1 MPVASLMYIVV
12 SFTTKRNQL
21 QNLIFSSQTQLSRVQ
36 NCNNT
41 KLYGQSIKLTPSS
54 DRYAILMPKII
65 NPNCEQLME
74 DVRALDFFLKMT
86 AKATA
91 GRESKVLIDL
101 RDSEQVKL
109 ETASRITSCW
119 KGSVFFVYLGS
130 CRAQLL
136 ENLYSRLPK
145 SNFFCSI
152 FF

>member
-1 MPVASLMYIVV
+1 
-12 SFTTKRNQL
+12 
-21 QNLIFSSQTQLSRVQ
+21 
-36 NCNNT
+36 
-41 KLYGQSIKLTPSS
+41 
-54 DRYAILMPKII
+54 MPKII

-109 ETASRITSCW
+109 ETASRITNCW
-119 KGSVFFVYLGS
+119 KGSVFFFFFCIFRELQGPVP
-130 CRAQLL
+130 RKFVFPT
-136 ENLYSRLPK
+136 PK
-145 SNFFCSI
+145 IKNFCSI